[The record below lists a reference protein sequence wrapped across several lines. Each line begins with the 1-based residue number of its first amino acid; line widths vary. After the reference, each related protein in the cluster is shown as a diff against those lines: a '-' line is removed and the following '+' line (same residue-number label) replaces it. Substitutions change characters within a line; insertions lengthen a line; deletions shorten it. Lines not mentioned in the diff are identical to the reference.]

1 MKDYEKGNFVKEKKA
16 KKSKKKKSKKKRSR
30 SSSKNEDLV
39 IGESDENS
47 RKKKKTKP
55 DTEVDEEF
63 QESNVEES
71 LEGALVDGEMV
82 LIDRK
87 SGKVFSGLE
96 RRENGERK
104 EIGTVSKSGSIV
116 LNKTEKGKNKTKNS
130 PSFNPHVSK
139 PAWTFTVVLAWSNI
153 MPECQSCYRS

>member
-1 MKDYEKGNFVKEKKA
+1 MKDDEKGNVVKEKKA
-16 KKSKKKKSKKKRSR
+16 KKSKKKKSKKKRLR
-30 SSSKNEDLV
+30 TSSNTEDLV
-39 IGESDENS
+39 VGETDVHS
-47 RKKKKTKP
+47 RKKKRKST
-55 DTEVDEEF
+55 DSEDEEF
-63 QESNVEES
+63 QDSNVEES

-87 SGKVFSGLE
+87 SCKVYSGLE

-104 EIGTVSKSGSIV
+104 EIGTVSKSGSV
-116 LNKTEKGKNKTKNS
+116 FLSKTEEGKSKTKNG